1 MNPCDTG
8 AHDAHEQDADEHGE
22 VGEWA
27 GAYTLGVLDPA
38 DRRRFEAHLRSCA
51 TCQSAVR
58 DLAVLPG
65 LLAGIDVAALD
76 DTVDLATG
84 AAIERRARDELSVLR
99 RSRARWRWVAAA
111 AAVVA
116 TSGAAWTVVRE
127 LDDGTPV
134 STPATTATAPT
145 MATVSR
151 SLADATAIG
160 ADARTWGTALTAEFS
175 GLPERER
182 YQLWTVDH
190 GGAWTIA
197 ATWGPTP
204 TGNTRLTGASSTPAD
219 RVARIVVTGDDRDDV
234 IVDATLG

>member
-1 MNPCDTG
+1 MNPHDTG
-8 AHDAHEQDADEHGE
+8 AHDAHVHDADEHGE

-38 DRRRFEAHLRSCA
+38 DRRRFEAHLRSCDV
-51 TCQSAVR
+51 CQSAVR

-76 DTVDLATG
+76 DTADRATG
-84 AAIERRARDELSVLR
+84 TAIERRARAELAVLR
-99 RSRARWRWVAAA
+99 RSRARWRWIAAA

-127 LDDGTPV
+127 LADDTPV
-134 STPATTATAPT
+134 STTASAAT

-151 SLADATAIG
+151 SLADAAAIG
-160 ADARTWGTALTAEFS
+160 ADARTWGTALTAEFT

-190 GGAWTIA
+190 GGAWTVA

-204 TGNTRLTGASSTPAD
+204 TGNTRLAGAASTPAD